1 MVDIQLCEDPMA
13 TLKYNNIGILA
24 VSACVP
30 PRVERNEDL
39 SYFMS
44 EEEIQKAIQNIGIEE
59 RRMAEK
65 DVCSSDLCFKAAEKL
80 LSDNAIDKS
89 TIDALIFVSQTS
101 DYHQPATAPILQ
113 HRLGLSKNTLSFD
126 INLACSGYVYGLS
139 TAYAYATQPGIN
151 RVLLLVG
158 ETMSKIVSRRDKV
171 NTPLFGDAGTA
182 TLVEK
187 GDYGKSIF
195 SLHSDGSGYE
205 VMMIPDGG
213 FRNPTSTE
221 SLVEETD
228 ANGDVRNREQF
239 RMDGMAVFN
248 FGMSEE
254 PRDIKNLLIEAG
266 LELSQ
271 LDLLIYHQANKFMTD
286 FFTKWLKFDKTKT
299 PYSIREFG
307 NTSSASI
314 PLTIVTELKDN
325 YPERKNVILSGFGAG
340 LSWGSVLLDLR
351 KCKISELIEY

>member
-1 MVDIQLCEDPMA
+1 MA
-13 TLKYNNIGILA
+13 ILKYNDIGIA
-24 VSACVP
+24 AIAACVP
-30 PRVERNEDL
+30 PKVEYNKDL
-39 SYFMS
+39 GYFMS

-59 RRMAEK
+59 RRVAEK
-65 DVCSSDLCFKAAEKL
+65 DVCASDLCFKAAEKL
-80 LSDNAIDKS
+80 LEDNNIDKS

-113 HRLGLSKNTLSFD
+113 HRLGLSKNTLAFD

-139 TAYAYATQPGIN
+139 AAYAYACQPGIN

-158 ETMSKIVSRRDKV
+158 ETMSKIVSRRDKL

-187 GDYGKSIF
+187 GEYGKSVF
-195 SLHSDGSGYE
+195 SLHSDGSGSD

-213 FRNPTSTE
+213 FRNPANAD

-228 ANGDVRNREQF
+228 SNGDVRNRLQF

-254 PRDIKNLLIEAG
+254 PRDVKNLLAEVG

-286 FFTKWLKFDKTKT
+286 FFTKWLKFDKAKT
-299 PYSIREFG
+299 PYSIRKFG

-314 PLTIVTELKDN
+314 PLTVVTELKEK
-325 YPERKNVILSGFGAG
+325 YPERKNVIFSGFGAG

-351 KCKISELIEY
+351 QCKISELEEY

>member
-1 MVDIQLCEDPMA
+1 MA
-13 TLKYNNIGILA
+13 ILKYNDIGIA
-24 VSACVP
+24 AIAACVP
-30 PRVERNEDL
+30 SKVEYNKDL
-39 SYFMS
+39 GYFMS

-59 RRMAEK
+59 RRVAEK
-65 DVCSSDLCFKAAEKL
+65 DVCASDLCFKAAEKL
-80 LSDNAIDKS
+80 MEDNNIDKS

-113 HRLGLSKNTLSFD
+113 HRLGLSKDTLSFD

-139 TAYAYATQPGIN
+139 TAYAYACQPGIN

-187 GDYGKSIF
+187 GEYGKSVF
-195 SLHSDGSGYE
+195 SLHSDGSGSE

-213 FRNPTSTE
+213 FRNPTSLD
-221 SLVEETD
+221 SLAEETD
-228 ANGDVRNREQF
+228 ANGDVRTRLQF

-254 PRDIKNLLIEAG
+254 PRDVKNLLAEAG

-286 FFTKWLKFDKTKT
+286 FFTKWLKFDKAKT
-299 PYSIREFG
+299 PYSIRKFG

-314 PLTIVTELKDN
+314 PLTVVTELKKK
-325 YPERKNVILSGFGAG
+325 YPERKNVIFSGFGAG

-351 KCKISELIEY
+351 QCKISELEEY

>member
-1 MVDIQLCEDPMA
+1 MA
-13 TLKYNNIGILA
+13 TLKYSNIGISA
-24 VSACVP
+24 IAACVP
-30 PRVERNEDL
+30 PKVEHNSDL
-39 SYFMS
+39 GYFMS

-59 RRMAEK
+59 RRIAEK

-89 TIDALIFVSQTS
+89 TIDALIFVSQTA

-139 TAYAYATQPGIN
+139 TAYAYASQPNIN

-158 ETMSKIVSRRDKV
+158 ETMSKIVSRYDKV

-182 TLVEK
+182 TLIEK
-187 GDYGKSIF
+187 GDFGSSLF
-195 SLHSDGSGYE
+195 SLHSDGNGYE
-205 VMMIPDGG
+205 MMMIPDGG
-213 FRNPTSTE
+213 FRNPTTAD
-221 SLVEETD
+221 SLVEKKD
-228 ANGDVRNREQF
+228 ANGDIRNREQF

-254 PRDIKNLLIEAG
+254 PRDIKNLLDEAG
-266 LELSQ
+266 LALTD

-299 PYSIREFG
+299 PYSIRKFG

-314 PLTIVTELKDN
+314 PLTVVTELKEN
-325 YPERKNVILSGFGAG
+325 YPNRKNVILSGFGAG

>member
-1 MVDIQLCEDPMA
+1 MA
-13 TLKYNNIGILA
+13 ILRYNEIGIA
-24 VSACVP
+24 AMAACVP
-30 PRVERNEDL
+30 PIIESNRDL

-59 RRMAEK
+59 RRIAGQN
-65 DVCSSDLCFKAAEKL
+65 VCASDLCFKAAEKL
-80 LSDNAIDKS
+80 LVDNEIDKS
-89 TIDALIFVSQTS
+89 TVDALIFVSQTAY
-101 DYHQPATAPILQ
+101 YHQPATAPILQ
-113 HRLGLSKNTLSFD
+113 QRLGLSKDTLSFD

-139 TAYAYATQPGIN
+139 AAYAYASQPGIN

-158 ETMSKIVSRRDKV
+158 ETMSKIVSRYDKV

-182 TLVEK
+182 TLIEK
-187 GDYGKSIF
+187 GNYGDSVF

-213 FRNPTSTE
+213 FRNPSCCDSFVDE
-221 SLVEETD
+221 VD
-228 ANGDVRNREQF
+228 ANGDRRNREQF

-248 FGMSEE
+248 FGMNVE
-254 PRDIKNLLIEAG
+254 PRDIKNLLDEAG
-266 LELSQ
+266 LDLSQ

-286 FFTKWLKFDKTKT
+286 FFTKWLKFDKAKT
-299 PYSIREFG
+299 PYSIKKFG

-314 PLTIVTELKDN
+314 PLTIVTELHDG

-340 LSWGSVLLDLR
+340 LSWGSVLLSLK
-351 KCKISELIEY
+351 KCAISELIEY

>member
-1 MVDIQLCEDPMA
+1 MA
-13 TLKYNNIGILA
+13 LLKYNNIGIKALA
-24 VSACVP
+24 ACVP
-30 PRVERNEDL
+30 PRVEYIRDL
-39 SYFMS
+39 GHVMS
-44 EEEIQKAIQNIGIEE
+44 DEEIQKAIQNIGVEE

-65 DVCSSDLCFKAAEKL
+65 DVCASDLCFKAAEKL
-80 LSDNAIDKS
+80 LDENEIEKD

-139 TAYAYATQPGIN
+139 TAYAYASHHGIN

-158 ETMSKIVSRRDKV
+158 ETMSKIVSRYDKV

-187 GDYGKSIF
+187 GDYGKSVF
-195 SLHSDGSGYE
+195 SLHSDGSGYK

-213 FRNPTSTE
+213 FRNPTNAD

-228 ANGDVRNREQF
+228 ANGDRRNREQF

-254 PRDIKNLLIEAG
+254 PRDIKNLLVEAG
-266 LELSQ
+266 LDLSQ

-299 PYSIREFG
+299 PYSIRKFG

-314 PLTIVTELKDN
+314 PLTIVTELGN
-325 YPERKNVILSGFGAG
+325 GYPERKNVILSGFGAG

-351 KCKISELIEY
+351 KCKISELVEYC

>member
-1 MVDIQLCEDPMA
+1 MKWYYIVLIMA
-13 TLKYNNIGILA
+13 VLHYDDIGIRA
-24 VSACVP
+24 IAACVP
-30 PRVERNEDL
+30 SRVEYNKDL
-39 SYFMS
+39 DYFMS
-44 EEEIQKAIQNIGIEE
+44 DEEIQKAIQNIGIEE
-59 RRMAEK
+59 RRIADK
-65 DVCSSDLCFKAAEKL
+65 DVCASDLCLKAAEKL

-113 HRLGLSKNTLSFD
+113 HRLGLSKTTLSFD

-139 TAYAYATQPGIN
+139 TAYAYASQLGIN

-158 ETMSKIVSRRDKV
+158 ETMSKIVSRYDKV

-182 TLVEK
+182 TLIEK
-187 GDYGKSIF
+187 GDYGKSVF

-213 FRNPTSTE
+213 FRNPSRNE

-228 ANGDVRNREQF
+228 ANGDRRTREQF

-254 PRDIKNLLIEAG
+254 PRDIKNLLAEAG
-266 LELSQ
+266 LDLSQ

-286 FFTKWLKFDKTKT
+286 FFTKWLKFDKAKT
-299 PYSIREFG
+299 PYSIKKFG

-314 PLTIVTELKDN
+314 PLTIVTELRN
-325 YPERKNVILSGFGAG
+325 GYPERKNVVLSGFGAG
-340 LSWGSVLLDLR
+340 LSWGSALLDLR
-351 KCKISELIEY
+351 NCKISEMIEY

>member
-1 MVDIQLCEDPMA
+1 MA
-13 TLKYNNIGILA
+13 ILHYDNIGIKALA
-24 VSACVP
+24 ACVP
-30 PRVERNEDL
+30 SKVEHNKDL
-39 SYFMS
+39 GYFMN

-59 RRMAEK
+59 RRIAEK
-65 DVCSSDLCFKAAEKL
+65 GVCSSDLCFKAAEKL
-80 LSDNAIDKS
+80 FADNKIDKS
-89 TIDALIFVSQTS
+89 TVDALIFVSQTS

-113 HRLGLSKNTLSFD
+113 HRLGLPKNTLSFD

-139 TAYAYATQPGIN
+139 TAYAYTSQPGIS
-151 RVLLLVG
+151 RAMLLVG
-158 ETMSKIVSRRDKV
+158 ETMSKIVSRYDKV

-182 TLVEK
+182 TLIEK
-187 GDYGKSIF
+187 GDYGHSVF

-213 FRNPTSTE
+213 FRNPTSAE
-221 SLVEETD
+221 SLMEEID
-228 ANGDVRNREQF
+228 ANGDRRNREQF

-254 PRDIKNLLIEAG
+254 PRDIKNLLAEAS
-266 LELSQ
+266 LDLSQ

-299 PYSIREFG
+299 PYSIKKFG

-314 PLTIVTELKDN
+314 PLTIVTELKN
-325 YPERKNVILSGFGAG
+325 KYPDRKNVILSGFGAG
-340 LSWGSVLLDLR
+340 LSWGSVLLDLTE
-351 KCKISELIEY
+351 CKISELIEY